1 MESLIHALRETARFV
16 FATCDHMQAGR
27 LADMTA
33 TRSGRLIEYGPT
45 RRSSQPTETAPSSI
59 SPAGSNDPPPTS
71 PQHFDSE
78 LDALQNLLL
87 EMAGRARTGA
97 AGDGGVARR
106 DVPGP
111 RRSGPTKTGSNSW
124 RWRSTPRREL
134 LALQHHGDG
143 SAFVFVVLKA
153 CRDIERIGD
162 HAVNIAGAGHRA
174 AAHPPLPEIRE
185 IWEIGDRVRS
195 MLSRALG
202 ALVNRDANTARA
214 VIAEDEVVD
223 TLRHSAFDLIVSYM
237 QQQER
242 YISPGVNMILVVQ
255 NLGVLVI
262 WRPTSPKRSCF
273 SSRDIRSSTAWR
285 DRNER

>member
-1 MESLIHALRETARFV
+1 
-16 FATCDHMQAGR
+16 
-27 LADMTA
+27 MTA
-33 TRSGRLIEYGPT
+33 ANLPRS
-45 RRSSQPTETAPSSI
+45 
-59 SPAGSNDPPPTS
+59 
-71 PQHFDSE
+71 HFDSE

-87 EMAGRARTGA
+87 EMAGRAEELVRLA
-97 AGDGGVARR
+97 MEELARR
-106 DVPGP
+106 DVAGAEEI
-111 RRSGPTKTGSNSW
+111 RATEDRIDQLEVEIDD
-124 RWRSTPRREL
+124 RVVEL
-134 LALQHHGDG
+134 LALQHPMATDLR
-143 SAFVFVVLKA
+143 FVFVVLKA

-174 AAHPPLPEIRE
+174 AAHSPLPEIRE

-202 ALVNRDANTARA
+202 ALVNRDADTARA

-255 NLGVLVI
+255 NLERIGDLATNVAEEIVFLVEGHSIKHGVEG
-262 WRPTSPKRSCF
+262 P
-273 SSRDIRSSTAWR
+273 
-285 DRNER
+285 E